1 MGHFEKSNDALDYGM
16 HCVCKSWDNPM
27 WAAQICGYQGKTQVK
42 KRAGATTRM
51 FQLQK
56 WRI

>member
-1 MGHFEKSNDALDYGM
+1 MGHFEKSNDALAYG
-16 HCVCKSWDNPM
+16 DNPM